1 MNDFIVLHPL
11 KKWYIVAAN
20 RWIIVAANPRYIYV
34 RELTGGGLFLIF
46 WLRERVIRS
55 LPRPVPGFLF
65 WLRLDWC
72 LILVPKHLE
81 PVGFVEFNC
90 PLQG

>member
-34 RELTGGGLFLIF
+34 RELTESSDLCPVSLLGLRVRIDMPGRPAFFAERLIY
-46 WLRERVIRS
+46 I
-55 LPRPVPGFLF
+55 
-65 WLRLDWC
+65 
-72 LILVPKHLE
+72 
-81 PVGFVEFNC
+81 
-90 PLQG
+90 

>member
-34 RELTGGGLFLIF
+34 RELTTGTHHGTGL
-46 WLRERVIRS
+46 ERATADA
-55 LPRPVPGFLF
+55 GA
-65 WLRLDWC
+65 
-72 LILVPKHLE
+72 
-81 PVGFVEFNC
+81 
-90 PLQG
+90 

>member
-34 RELTGGGLFLIF
+34 RELTPWNIDLATRTGPTWSG
-46 WLRERVIRS
+46 
-55 LPRPVPGFLF
+55 
-65 WLRLDWC
+65 
-72 LILVPKHLE
+72 
-81 PVGFVEFNC
+81 VE
-90 PLQG
+90 

>member
-34 RELTGGGLFLIF
+34 RELTASAVVFVRRTGCPTLA
-46 WLRERVIRS
+46 
-55 LPRPVPGFLF
+55 RPFQTGYTAKQ
-65 WLRLDWC
+65 
-72 LILVPKHLE
+72 IL
-81 PVGFVEFNC
+81 
-90 PLQG
+90 

>member
-34 RELTGGGLFLIF
+34 RELTIRRTNKILLIWHTGTARGLASD
-46 WLRERVIRS
+46 E
-55 LPRPVPGFLF
+55 
-65 WLRLDWC
+65 
-72 LILVPKHLE
+72 
-81 PVGFVEFNC
+81 
-90 PLQG
+90 

>member
-34 RELTGGGLFLIF
+34 RELTS
-46 WLRERVIRS
+46 RVS
-55 LPRPVPGFLF
+55 
-65 WLRLDWC
+65 
-72 LILVPKHLE
+72 
-81 PVGFVEFNC
+81 
-90 PLQG
+90 

>member
-34 RELTGGGLFLIF
+34 RELTFTGRS
-46 WLRERVIRS
+46 RESREYNR
-55 LPRPVPGFLF
+55 LPGF
-65 WLRLDWC
+65 
-72 LILVPKHLE
+72 P
-81 PVGFVEFNC
+81 P
-90 PLQG
+90 